1 MIRDIV
7 KRDGKIVPFQQKK
20 ITEAIFKAMT
30 SVGNGNLED
39 AEKISQLS
47 VMKLEAL
54 TSRPTVE
61 QVQDVVI
68 ESLMNDRIGGKEFSD
83 VAESYILYRENHK
96 KIREE
101 KQRIES
107 DVQLKIVQKQKYVLE
122 NEPPIE
128 LKLRPSTVT
137 NRQGQR
143 VPIDITRIRAV
154 IEKACMGLE
163 GVDPIDLEL
172 DSQLHFYEG
181 ISTRE
186 IQETLIKVANEKT
199 STKQPN
205 WTYVAARLLLH
216 DLYQDAGRNRNY
228 SGSDYGDFHDLI
240 RNLTDIGRYDRRM
253 LENFSES
260 EIKTLGAYIRPERDL
275 LFTYPGLKHLSDR
288 YAVRGP
294 DNEVMELPQEVFMGI
309 AMYLSLAEKKEE
321 RLDWAKKFYDVLSNL
336 FITMATP
343 TFANARRPSGQLSS
357 CFIDTPEDSLQGI
370 FDGLTTFAKVSQNG
384 GGMGVYLGKLRS
396 LGSTIRG
403 YKGAGSGIIPWVR
416 LYNDTAVSVNQ
427 LGQRA
432 GAVTIWLDIWHND
445 IIDFLDL
452 KTNNGDDR
460 RKAHDIFPGVCI
472 PDLFYRTMER
482 NGTWYLFDPNEIR
495 IKKGWSLED
504 FWGEEFERRY
514 MDCVNDPEIEKKEMS
529 SLDIMGLILKS
540 LYETGGPFIFNRDTV
555 NRTNPNK
562 HAGMVYSSNLC
573 TEICQN
579 QSPTV
584 KIGDDL
590 NDDIIRQ
597 EYRSGDLV
605 VCNLSSINL
614 GRADTV
620 EKLKDVIPIQ
630 VRMLDDVIAMN
641 NLPLEQALRTNM
653 RYRAIGI
660 GISGYHQ
667 HLVKKGIAWES
678 EAHLTYMDKLFEE
691 INYLAIR
698 SSMELAREKGAYPLF
713 RGSDWDTGEY
723 FRIRNYGSDRWK
735 QLADEVHRNG
745 LRNGYLMAIAPTGST
760 SVIAGSTAG
769 IDPVF
774 KPVFTEEKKGFLI
787 RQVAPELT
795 AGNLP
800 LYKGAHQID
809 QEWSIRAAAIRQRHL
824 DQSQSMNIYATPEM
838 DEQKFLEIYH
848 RAWKLGV
855 KTIYYFRNFTIEE
868 DNSDSTCESCQA

>member
-205 WTYVAARLLLH
+205 WTYMAARLLLH

-240 RNLTDIGRYDRRM
+240 RKLTDIGRYDRRM
-253 LENFSES
+253 FENFSES
-260 EIKTLGAYIRPERDL
+260 EIKTLSAYIRPERDL

-309 AMYLSLAEKKEE
+309 AMYLSLAERKEE

-723 FRIRNYGSDRWK
+723 FRIRNYESDRWK

-809 QEWSIRAAAIRQRHL
+809 QEWSIRAASIRQRHL